1 MSLSGLENLDVWRKA
16 RNFAVKVY
24 REILP
29 SLPQEEK
36 WGLNQQIRRAAQSVP
51 ANIAEGY
58 GRYYYQENI
67 RSCYIERGSLDETIS
82 HLSLAHELEY
92 IPDILFKGLVKQ
104 CDDLPRLINGYI
116 AYLKRTKQGE
126 DDPGADM
133 VVRESKSI
141 YDTESIGY
149 PSSESTGSA
158 TDE

>member
-1 MSLSGLENLDVWRKA
+1 MSLSGLEKLDIWRKA
-16 RNFAVKVY
+16 RDFALMVY
-24 REILP
+24 REIMP

-51 ANIAEGY
+51 ADIAEGY

-67 RSCYIERGSLDETIS
+67 GFCYIARGSLEETIS

-92 IPDILFKGLVKQ
+92 IPDILFKDLVKQ
-104 CDDLPRLINGYI
+104 SDELTRLINGNV
-116 AYLKRTKQGE
+116 AYLKRTKQGG

-133 VVRESKSI
+133 VVRARSI

-149 PSSESTGSA
+149 PSSGSTGSA